1 MRSARPSSP
10 FRDPRISASGAQ
22 AMGRRRPGDV
32 FFQAG
37 TMTASMTD
45 IGAQSGHHDSR
56 PGDSALKRAVLHEP
70 CPSKTADAFIK
81 AVLKLSAKMRM

>member
-37 TMTASMTD
+37 TMTAAMTD
-45 IGAQSGHHDSR
+45 IGAQSGHHD
-56 PGDSALKRAVLHEP
+56 PALETLH
-70 CPSKTADAFIK
+70 
-81 AVLKLSAKMRM
+81 